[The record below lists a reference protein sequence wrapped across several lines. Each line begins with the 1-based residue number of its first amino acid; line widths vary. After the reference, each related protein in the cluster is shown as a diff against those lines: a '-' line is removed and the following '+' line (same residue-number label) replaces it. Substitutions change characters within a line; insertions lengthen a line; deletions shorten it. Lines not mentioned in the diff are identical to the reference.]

1 MGGHTQNANE
11 SFNSTVWRLAPKH
24 LHCGRKIIEIA
35 AYIAA
40 GIFNEGYLTVLKIMS
55 DLEIV
60 IGTTC
65 RDYSDGI
72 NNSRVSSQNHRS
84 KNATRKLRDVHKQ
97 RLLEENELYE
107 EVEGILYGAGIAD

>member
-1 MGGHTQNANE
+1 MNE
-11 SFNSTVWRLAPKH
+11 SFNSTVWRFAPKH

-40 GIFNEGYLTVLKIMS
+40 GIFNEGYLSVLNIMS

-65 RDYSDGI
+65 RDYTDKI
-72 NNSRVSSQNHRS
+72 NNSRTTSQNRRS
-84 KNATRKLRDVHKQ
+84 KSIIREQKNIHKQ
-97 RLLEENELYE
+97 RLLEQNELYE
-107 EVEGILYGAGIAD
+107 EVEGIL